1 MTGGVRGARLAAGVL
16 LALPFTMGAA
26 AAPASVDGTELC
38 RVGDDEVVE
47 ASGLVA
53 TGSPPEGLL
62 VTVNDSGDEGRV
74 FALDAA
80 TCETVGV
87 TRWAEEPED
96 VEALAPGGGSDGVW
110 VADIGDNG
118 RSRDTVR
125 VGLVPVAAA
134 DREAAPQ
141 WTDLRYPDGPRDAEA
156 LLRHPRSGR
165 LVVVSKQVVGAGFY
179 GVPER
184 VEPGQVGEL
193 EPLGSAPSLVTDGAF
208 WPDGRHL
215 VVRNYGRA
223 TVLTWPGL
231 ERVESFALPPEPQ
244 GEALAVTPNGRV
256 LVTSEGRRQPVLE
269 VALPADVR
277 ARLEGAGGAGG
288 GEADDLG
295 DPDREPTAPA
305 GEAVGP
311 PSSGEP
317 GESVPWTGVIVA
329 GAGVV
334 ALLAAG
340 AAVMRRPGAR

>member
-1 MTGGVRGARLAAGVL
+1 MIGARLVGTVV
-16 LALPFTMGAA
+16 LALPFTAGAA
-26 AAPASVDGTELC
+26 AAPAAVAGSELC
-38 RVGDDEVVE
+38 RVGDAEIVE

-80 TCETVGV
+80 SCETVGV
-87 TRWAEEPED
+87 TRWVEEPED
-96 VEALAPGGGSDGVW
+96 VEALAPAGSGDGVW
-110 VADIGDNG
+110 VGDIGDNG

-125 VGLVPVAAA
+125 LALVPVATA

-165 LVVVSKQVVGAGFY
+165 LVVVSKLVVGAAFY
-179 GVPER
+179 AVPDR
-184 VEPGQVGEL
+184 VAPGQVGEL
-193 EPLGSAPSLVTDGAF
+193 ERLGAAPSLVTDGAF

-231 ERVESFALPPEPQ
+231 ERVASFALPPEPQ

-256 LVTSEGRRQPVLE
+256 LVTSEGRGQPVLE
-269 VALPADVR
+269 VALPAEVR
-277 ARLEGAGGAGG
+277 ARLEGTGSAPGA
-288 GEADDLG
+288 EPDDPPG
-295 DPDREPTAPA
+295 AEREPTAPP
-305 GEAVGP
+305 GEAAGP
-311 PSSGEP
+311 PSAEDP
-317 GESVPWTGVIVA
+317 GEGVPWTGVLAA
-329 GAGVV
+329 GLGIA

-340 AAVMRRPGAR
+340 AAVMRRPGRR